1 MNIGACSGCSDKIPF
16 KGLRPWIHPGLVF
29 IFFIPTIRMA
39 KKSFSSFPSSAQRDV
54 FLPFYPE
61 SIPFLNTFNPKC
73 LLLWSLFWSFCMFYA
88 KNRIFLLSISEKQ
101 FTFAAK
107 KKKRLFL
114 RMKYKFGKKTFLYI
128 HSVFNL
134 KKIRL

>member
-1 MNIGACSGCSDKIPF
+1 
-16 KGLRPWIHPGLVF
+16 
-29 IFFIPTIRMA
+29 MA
-39 KKSFSSFPSSAQRDV
+39 KKSFSSFLSSAQRDI

-61 SIPFLNTFNPKC
+61 SNPFLNTFNPKC
-73 LLLWSLFWSFCMFYA
+73 LLLWSLFWSFCRFYA

>member
-1 MNIGACSGCSDKIPF
+1 
-16 KGLRPWIHPGLVF
+16 
-29 IFFIPTIRMA
+29 MA
-39 KKSFSSFPSSAQRDV
+39 KKSFSSFPSSAQRGV
-54 FLPFYPE
+54 FFPFYVE
-61 SIPFLNTFNPKC
+61 SNPFLNTFAQKIWF
-73 LLLWSLFWSFCMFYA
+73 LWADIWSFCRFCA
-88 KNRIFLLSISEKQ
+88 KKRIFLLSISEKQ